1 MQPKPI
7 DSHLFISTV
16 MPALESRDADE
27 LAQIVKKHWT
37 KDQLCELLTHGS
49 LDARKVVCL
58 TLGLVGCKEC
68 TTCLVCA
75 LQDADPVVNELAEH
89 ALWSIWFR
97 CGKCCAM
104 GPFKRGLDALEH
116 HDYQQ
121 AVEHLTEATILDDTF
136 AEAYNQRAIAHY
148 MMEHW
153 CNCLADCRQAV
164 QRVAVH
170 FGAWAGMGH
179 CHAQRGELADAAHC
193 YRQTLSI
200 NPQMHDIAAAL
211 HKIEQKLHVPAIES
225 IPTLNV
231 RKSHFA

>member
-7 DSHLFISTV
+7 DSEQFIRIV

-27 LAQIVKKHWT
+27 LAQIVKSHWS
-37 KDQLCELLTHGS
+37 KDELCELLTHGT

-68 TTCLVCA
+68 TNCLVCA
-75 LQDADPVVNELAEH
+75 LQDNDPVVTELAEH

-97 CGKCCAM
+97 CGQCCAM
-104 GPFKRGLDALEH
+104 HAFKRGLDALEH

-121 AVEHLTEATILDDTF
+121 AVEHLTETTVLDDSF
-136 AEAYNQRAIAHY
+136 AEAFNQRAIAHY
-148 MMEHW
+148 LMENW
-153 CNCLADCRQAV
+153 SACLDDCKRTV
-164 QRVAVH
+164 QRIPVH

-179 CHAQRGELADAAHC
+179 CHAQRGELAEAAYC

-200 NPQMHDIAAAL
+200 NPRMHDIAAAL
-211 HKIEQKLHVPAIES
+211 AKIEQKIHVPA
-225 IPTLNV
+225 
-231 RKSHFA
+231 